1 MDSGRLTAP
10 EVPWLGVRREGG
22 WHAAGFAA
30 GSRAGGYRVEERI
43 GAGGMAV
50 VFRTC
55 DERLDWQ
62 VAPKIL
68 SLALAADEL
77 IGRRFLREAR
87 AAAAVDDPHIVPVVQ
102 AGEAG
107 GCLSS

>member
-1 MDSGRLTAP
+1 
-10 EVPWLGVRREGG
+10 
-22 WHAAGFAA
+22 
-30 GSRAGGYRVEERI
+30 VEERI

-77 IGRRFLREAR
+77 IGRRFLCEAR
-87 AAAAVDDPHIVPVVQ
+87 AAAAVDDPHIVPVV
-102 AGEAG
+102 EAG
-107 GCLSS
+107 